1 MELNYII
8 SITDRDQIQELATL
22 FQNLELNMGL
32 VMLGKGTATSEQ
44 LSIYGLTNTEKAIV
58 STVADAESTK
68 RLIRAAKRKLF
79 MDIPGNG
86 IMLTIPI
93 KSVGGGRTLAYL
105 TGNKAPTGGAPA
117 MQFEHELIIAVLNA
131 GYSDAVMDA
140 ARTAGAGGGT
150 VLHARGTGTK
160 QAEKFFGVSLA
171 EEKDILCSGRV
182 STDPCSIR
190 LKRAPTRNTSS
201 LGLNGFEM

>member
-68 RLIRAAKRKLF
+68 RLIRGGQAQAVHGYPGQRHHAHHPHQKRRRRQDF
-79 MDIPGNG
+79 GIPDRQQG
-86 IMLTIPI
+86 PHR
-93 KSVGGGRTLAYL
+93 GRAR
-105 TGNKAPTGGAPA
+105 
-117 MQFEHELIIAVLNA
+117 HAV
-131 GYSDAVMDA
+131 
-140 ARTAGAGGGT
+140 
-150 VLHARGTGTK
+150 
-160 QAEKFFGVSLA
+160 
-171 EEKDILCSGRV
+171 
-182 STDPCSIR
+182 
-190 LKRAPTRNTSS
+190 
-201 LGLNGFEM
+201 